1 MATDQHVRAGG
12 IPVLDRYFEA
22 LRRQDW
28 ESLAACLAEDVHR
41 TGPYRDEVRGREA
54 YVAFLSKVI
63 PSLRDYDLVVSQAH
77 AIGSD
82 AAVVELSELVTV
94 DGSRRE
100 HPELLL
106 FGFDAAGKIR
116 RVDVYLKTAPPAAA
130 RTGERPPVWVGHV
143 TLHTHVLDASEAFMI
158 ALGLRPIGKSDE
170 VAVLELRGGTHLVL
184 LRTDAP
190 GSGAAPFDLMAED
203 LDATHRRLT
212 GLGLA
217 PSPIV
222 AGRIHRSFTVR
233 DPSGQD
239 VTFHSN
245 HVSDLPV

>member
-1 MATDQHVRAGG
+1 VRAGG

-22 LRRQDW
+22 LRTHDW

-41 TGPYRDEVRGREA
+41 TGPYRDEVRGRDA

-63 PSLRDYDLVVSQAH
+63 PSLRDYDLVVSRVRE
-77 AIGSD
+77 IGADS
-82 AAVVELSELVTV
+82 AVVELSEFATV
-94 DGSRRE
+94 DGARRE

-106 FGFDAAGKIR
+106 FDFDAAGKIR
-116 RVDVYLKTAPPAAA
+116 RVDVYLKTAPPASL
-130 RTGERPPVWVGHV
+130 RTAERPPVWVGHV
-143 TLHTHVLDASEAFMI
+143 TMHTHVLEASHAFMV
-158 ALGLRPIGKSDE
+158 ALGMRPIGKSDA

-184 LRTDAP
+184 LRADAP
-190 GSGAAPFDLMAED
+190 VSGSAPFDLMAED
-203 LDATHRRLT
+203 LDATNRRLT
-212 GLGLA
+212 EQGLA

-222 AGRIHRSFTVR
+222 AGTIHRSFTVR